1 MDLKVAHVAIFSPP
15 VIVLYFG
22 RSLAK
27 SGRGKQSVQ
36 FLIQKLGNCSYF
48 KKSVYYISV
57 LFVIICVF
65 TMVAIVIY

>member
-15 VIVLYFG
+15 VMVLYFG

-36 FLIQKLGNCSYF
+36 FLSKNW
-48 KKSVYYISV
+48 V
-57 LFVIICVF
+57 
-65 TMVAIVIY
+65 TIVILRSRYTIYLYCLL

>member
-15 VIVLYFG
+15 VMVLYFG

-36 FLIQKLGNCSYF
+36 FLSKNW
-48 KKSVYYISV
+48 VTV
-57 LFVIICVF
+57 VILRNQY
-65 TMVAIVIY
+65 TIYLYCLL

>member
-15 VIVLYFG
+15 VMVLYFG

-27 SGRGKQSVQ
+27 SGSSI
-36 FLIQKLGNCSYF
+36 FIQKLGNCSYF

-65 TMVAIVIY
+65 IMVAIVIY